1 MMKWIANLSLM
12 LLAMKSCSGQ
22 DTIPKMVKT
31 PESLQTTLNLSIF
44 MDNGPMADSNLQKP
58 EFLVDSYAF
67 YPKLKKIA
75 YVKNFVHKMSSS
87 GIGRLYYDEIKGIDY
102 NSFQIINS
110 DYALAKDKN
119 DYYLLGEPLNIQP
132 NNQKI
137 LIDNFYRNIRIVS
150 ADSTILLKSGV
161 NRVDKF
167 IGYKPIG
174 DVVYQKN
181 DSLFLFYGEEMKYIK
196 NPIFDASSLKKLE
209 NQLYQDQKNLYRIY
223 DDKIFKI
230 NDDQIVDKYIFNKVK
245 HGYRNNDLTVFI
257 GQKNFYIGNDKL
269 FNYKLVNYHFLP
281 NTNFYVYNSCLYYM
295 DGFNYNPIGISAKLV
310 VSFNEFEDGLNE
322 PEALRVD
329 YTKAKILANDI
340 LIYDNKK
347 LFKQSDEISVD
358 PKINL
363 SNLKYAGILPDDLEK
378 MVEKQFER
386 QYFLYKDLLK
396 DDKDYYVIYRDSLT
410 KLTRN
415 KSKLSSFKWL
425 NGFYYV
431 YNGELFGDSDFRYS
445 SNKTEA
451 RLTNK
456 EIDFNKLKVFGKY
469 FTNGDDIWYSYK
481 KTDKTINEIKIAPN
495 YNLRAFPV
503 PQSIKTLNRE
513 IPNIA
518 FGKLKEIE
526 NTEFITDGN
535 YLLFRGNVIGKIDV
549 KTLKVLG
556 RNYAEDATQYFFEH
570 YTISKKDLKN

>member
-1 MMKWIANLSLM
+1 ME
-12 LLAMKSCSGQ
+12 SCNGQ
-22 DTIPKMVKT
+22 DTVSKIVKPT
-31 PESLQTTLNLSIF
+31 ESLQTKINTALF
-44 MDNGPMADSNLQKP
+44 MDNGPLMDSNLQKP
-58 EFLVDSYAF
+58 EFLVTGFAF
-67 YPKLKKIA
+67 YPKLLKIA

-102 NSFQIINS
+102 NSFEIINS

-119 DYYLLGEPLNIQP
+119 TYYLMGEPLNIQP

-150 ADSTILLKSGV
+150 ADSTILLKPGV
-161 NRVDKF
+161 NKVDKY

-181 DSLFLFYGEEMKYIK
+181 DSLFLFDGEKMKYIK
-196 NPIFDASSLKKLE
+196 NPNFDATSLK
-209 NQLYQDQKNLYRIY
+209 QIDWRLYQDHKNLYQTS
-223 DDKIFKI
+223 DDKIDKI
-230 NDDQIVDKYIFNKVK
+230 ENEQIVNQYYFKKVK
-245 HGYRNNDLTVFI
+245 YGTRGGDEGLNVFVGNKGFYRGYRS
-257 GQKNFYIGNDKL
+257 L
-269 FNYKLVNYHFLP
+269 FNYKLQNYHFIP
-281 NTNFYVYNSCLYYM
+281 NSNFYVYNSSLYFM
-295 DGFNYNPIGISAKLV
+295 NGS
-310 VSFNEFEDGLNE
+310 SFNAIGVSANLILEFDEYEAGLND
-322 PEALRVD
+322 PKALRVD
-329 YTKAKILANDI
+329 YTKTKVLSRDI
-340 LIYDNKK
+340 LVYDDKRM
-347 LFKQSDEISVD
+347 FKEKDEISVD

-363 SNLKYAGILPDDLEK
+363 SNLKYVGILPDDLEK

-386 QYFLYKDLLK
+386 QYFLYKDLLN

-415 KSKLSSFKWL
+415 KAKLNSFKWL
-425 NGFYYV
+425 NEFYYV
-431 YNGELFGDSDFRYS
+431 YNGELFGDSDFRYP

-469 FTNGDDIWYSYK
+469 FTNGDDIWYSYI

-503 PQSIKTLNRE
+503 PQTIKTLNRE

-518 FGKLKEIE
+518 FGNLKEIE

-556 RNYAEDATQYFFEH
+556 RNYAEDATQYFFEY